1 MKKQRKIEKDN
12 RGVAIYAR
20 KSRITNKGDSIGVQ
34 FKQCADYAK
43 KELGVDEEYEFLQ
56 YEDKGLSGY
65 FSDRPDFQ
73 RMLHDVQDGKI
84 KAIVCYKLDRVG
96 RKTADLIRLMDF
108 LEMYHVNL
116 LICSNG
122 INTASG
128 LYKIFIQIFAVIAE
142 FERDT
147 LTERIVDNMMEL
159 AKDGRWL
166 GGNTPM
172 GFTVRRVT
180 TGSGKGK
187 SAYSYLE
194 SLPEEKRMVQRLYEI
209 FRTTR
214 SIQSTAK
221 QMNEEGFHTP
231 SGAAF
236 NASTTRL
243 VLRNPIYCTADKRS
257 YDYFIDHDG
266 NVFGDMI
273 EFDGTHG
280 LSAYNKTDQEKYEGS
295 DSTFISPKYVQTIES
310 KPVSEWIIAV
320 GRHEGFIPSEQW
332 IEVQELL
339 DAIAEKYNR
348 PHRKTNAL
356 LAGLTH
362 CPHCGRRLS
371 VISESDRWTNGK
383 PRFKYVCPGYR
394 KKECNFKAVDGVLL
408 DEFVVQQLSELSDE
422 NSERFRRIL
431 EIKIEEVL
439 EQSQTVQ
446 EHNLIKK
453 KRDKLKADIA
463 AQTRNLREANG
474 SIKQFIQED
483 LQNLAEE
490 LRETERQL
498 SKLDEGRKNNMIAIR
513 DLEMTKER
521 LLSFAEYAKD
531 AQPEVLVTLIQTI
544 VERIYIVDKDDERF
558 CHIFIKGCTDED
570 YTGFFQTAGYIE
582 QNTVPVCDSEQH
594 CIPKLLFTSE
604 YFKNLSCEAKVL
616 YGLMLDRMSLSI
628 KNRWFDEEDRA
639 YIFFS
644 VEEIMEMLNC
654 GRNKAVNCL
663 KELDQEKG
671 IGLIEKRR
679 IGLGKTNVI
688 YVKNFSLT
696 EYPDEPACFDSE
708 ETPENVAERKEN
720 TEAEIE
726 EYAEREPEKPVNT
739 QKFEKQTSG
748 SLKNKLQEVSKT
760 NFKKFQKQTVI
771 ILNIIILNLTRMNLI
786 NIYLN
791 KRKGTIGYRREMSID
806 S

>member
-1 MKKQRKIEKDN
+1 
-12 RGVAIYAR
+12 
-20 KSRITNKGDSIGVQ
+20 
-34 FKQCADYAK
+34 
-43 KELGVDEEYEFLQ
+43 
-56 YEDKGLSGY
+56 
-65 FSDRPDFQ
+65 
-73 RMLHDVQDGKI
+73 
-84 KAIVCYKLDRVG
+84 
-96 RKTADLIRLMDF
+96 
-108 LEMYHVNL
+108 
-116 LICSNG
+116 
-122 INTASG
+122 
-128 LYKIFIQIFAVIAE
+128 
-142 FERDT
+142 
-147 LTERIVDNMMEL
+147 
-159 AKDGRWL
+159 
-166 GGNTPM
+166 M

-187 SAYSYLE
+187 LAYSYLE
-194 SLPEEKRMVQRLYEI
+194 SLPEEKCMVQRLYEI

-214 SIQSTAK
+214 SIQTTAK

-231 SGAAF
+231 SGATF

-257 YDYFIDHDG
+257 YNYFIEHDG
-266 NVFGDMI
+266 NVFGDMT

-310 KPVSEWIIAV
+310 KPVCEWIIAV
-320 GRHEGFIPSEQW
+320 GRHEGFISSEQW

-356 LAGLTH
+356 LAGLVH
-362 CPHCGRRLS
+362 CPYCGRRLS

-463 AQTRNLREANG
+463 AQTRNLREADG

-483 LQNLAEE
+483 LQNPAEE
-490 LRETERQL
+490 LREAERQL

-544 VERIYIVDKDDERF
+544 VERIYIVDKDDERY
-558 CHIFIKGCTDED
+558 CHIFIKGCSGED

-582 QNTVPVCDSEQH
+582 QKTTPVCDSEQY
-594 CIPKLLFTSE
+594 CI
-604 YFKNLSCEAKVL
+604 
-616 YGLMLDRMSLSI
+616 
-628 KNRWFDEEDRA
+628 
-639 YIFFS
+639 
-644 VEEIMEMLNC
+644 
-654 GRNKAVNCL
+654 
-663 KELDQEKG
+663 
-671 IGLIEKRR
+671 
-679 IGLGKTNVI
+679 
-688 YVKNFSLT
+688 
-696 EYPDEPACFDSE
+696 
-708 ETPENVAERKEN
+708 
-720 TEAEIE
+720 
-726 EYAEREPEKPVNT
+726 VNT
-739 QKFEKQTSG
+739 
-748 SLKNKLQEVSKT
+748 
-760 NFKKFQKQTVI
+760 
-771 ILNIIILNLTRMNLI
+771 
-786 NIYLN
+786 
-791 KRKGTIGYRREMSID
+791 
-806 S
+806 

>member
-12 RGVAIYAR
+12 RDVAIYAR

-43 KELGVDEEYEFLQ
+43 KELGLDEEYEFLQ

-231 SGAAF
+231 SSAAF

-266 NVFGDMI
+266 NVFGDMT

-356 LAGLTH
+356 LAGLVH

-422 NSERFRRIL
+422 NSERFRSIL

-446 EHNLIKK
+446 EHNIIKK

-490 LRETERQL
+490 LRGTERQL

-594 CIPKLLFTSE
+594 CI
-604 YFKNLSCEAKVL
+604 
-616 YGLMLDRMSLSI
+616 
-628 KNRWFDEEDRA
+628 RA
-639 YIFFS
+639 
-644 VEEIMEMLNC
+644 EIQKK
-654 GRNKAVNCL
+654 RNIWN
-663 KELDQEKG
+663 
-671 IGLIEKRR
+671 IEKRYR
-679 IGLGKTNVI
+679 CNIAKT
-688 YVKNFSLT
+688 
-696 EYPDEPACFDSE
+696 
-708 ETPENVAERKEN
+708 
-720 TEAEIE
+720 
-726 EYAEREPEKPVNT
+726 
-739 QKFEKQTSG
+739 
-748 SLKNKLQEVSKT
+748 
-760 NFKKFQKQTVI
+760 
-771 ILNIIILNLTRMNLI
+771 M
-786 NIYLN
+786 
-791 KRKGTIGYRREMSID
+791 
-806 S
+806 

>member
-12 RGVAIYAR
+12 RDVAIYAR

-43 KELGVDEEYEFLQ
+43 KELGLDEEYEFLQ

-194 SLPEEKRMVQRLYEI
+194 SLPEEKCMVQRLYEI

-231 SGAAF
+231 SGATF

-266 NVFGDMI
+266 NVFGDMT

-320 GRHEGFIPSEQW
+320 GKHEGFIPSEQW

-339 DAIAEKYNR
+339 DAIAEKYNLLVVEDAAQAIDSFYKGR
-348 PHRKTNAL
+348 PLGSIGHMAAFSFHETKNIIAGEGGLLVINDDRFIRRAEIVWEKGTNRSEFFRGEVNKYGWVDVGSSFLPSEIISAFLYAQLENLDMIQERRKAIWSQYHEGLKFLEDNGLVHLPNIPEYATNNAHMFYL
-356 LAGLTH
+356 VCRSIKERTSLIEYLKANDILAVFHYLSLH
-362 CPHCGRRLS
+362 LS
-371 VISESDRWTNGK
+371 VYYKANYSTIPNLSACDRFADCLVRLPMYYGL
-383 PRFKYVCPGYR
+383 
-394 KKECNFKAVDGVLL
+394 KEEDV
-408 DEFVVQQLSELSDE
+408 
-422 NSERFRRIL
+422 
-431 EIKIEEVL
+431 
-439 EQSQTVQ
+439 
-446 EHNLIKK
+446 
-453 KRDKLKADIA
+453 
-463 AQTRNLREANG
+463 
-474 SIKQFIQED
+474 QFI
-483 LQNLAEE
+483 N
-490 LRETERQL
+490 
-498 SKLDEGRKNNMIAIR
+498 S
-513 DLEMTKER
+513 
-521 LLSFAEYAKD
+521 
-531 AQPEVLVTLIQTI
+531 LV
-544 VERIYIVDKDDERF
+544 VDF
-558 CHIFIKGCTDED
+558 
-570 YTGFFQTAGYIE
+570 Y
-582 QNTVPVCDSEQH
+582 
-594 CIPKLLFTSE
+594 
-604 YFKNLSCEAKVL
+604 
-616 YGLMLDRMSLSI
+616 
-628 KNRWFDEEDRA
+628 
-639 YIFFS
+639 
-644 VEEIMEMLNC
+644 
-654 GRNKAVNCL
+654 
-663 KELDQEKG
+663 
-671 IGLIEKRR
+671 
-679 IGLGKTNVI
+679 
-688 YVKNFSLT
+688 
-696 EYPDEPACFDSE
+696 
-708 ETPENVAERKEN
+708 
-720 TEAEIE
+720 
-726 EYAEREPEKPVNT
+726 
-739 QKFEKQTSG
+739 
-748 SLKNKLQEVSKT
+748 KNK
-760 NFKKFQKQTVI
+760 
-771 ILNIIILNLTRMNLI
+771 
-786 NIYLN
+786 
-791 KRKGTIGYRREMSID
+791 
-806 S
+806 

>member
-1 MKKQRKIEKDN
+1 MSDRKLIGRVSATEKYPSSCDDFQFWLSDDAILSPFDIVRVENKTDDSITYGVVQDILHITDGTGHLSNYVSSDFGNVDTTPMTRRLSLSYAKVSVIHNTKENFMPVFEGSPVYTADNVDIEIALGLDNIDEKTAIPAGLMKASNNVAVPIKYNGDFLIGPEGAHMNISGISGLATKTSYVMFLLKAIQHKYKDD
-12 RGVAIYAR
+12 VAI
-20 KSRITNKGDSIGVQ
+20 IVMNVKGDDLLHVHQPNEKITPVQ
-34 FKQCADYAK
+34 REEWDT
-43 KELGVDEEYEFLQ
+43 LGVPCEPFENVKYLYPFRKQ
-56 YEDKGLSGY
+56 KDKLY
-65 FSDRPDFQ
+65 
-73 RMLHDVQDGKI
+73 
-84 KAIVCYKLDRVG
+84 A
-96 RKTADLIRLMDF
+96 
-108 LEMYHVNL
+108 
-116 LICSNG
+116 
-122 INTASG
+122 NTA
-128 LYKIFIQIFAVIAE
+128 LPMEDLAE
-142 FERDT
+142 Q
-147 LTERIVDNMMEL
+147 
-159 AKDGRWL
+159 
-166 GGNTPM
+166 
-172 GFTVRRVT
+172 
-180 TGSGKGK
+180 
-187 SAYSYLE
+187 YS
-194 SLPEEKRMVQRLYEI
+194 EKR
-209 FRTTR
+209 
-214 SIQSTAK
+214 
-221 QMNEEGFHTP
+221 
-231 SGAAF
+231 
-236 NASTTRL
+236 AS
-243 VLRNPIYCTADKRS
+243 NFIYTFEHDISS

-356 LAGLTH
+356 LAGLAH

-446 EHNLIKK
+446 EHNIIKK

-463 AQTRNLREANG
+463 AQTRNLREADG

-531 AQPEVLVTLIQTI
+531 AQ
-544 VERIYIVDKDDERF
+544 
-558 CHIFIKGCTDED
+558 
-570 YTGFFQTAGYIE
+570 
-582 QNTVPVCDSEQH
+582 
-594 CIPKLLFTSE
+594 
-604 YFKNLSCEAKVL
+604 
-616 YGLMLDRMSLSI
+616 
-628 KNRWFDEEDRA
+628 
-639 YIFFS
+639 
-644 VEEIMEMLNC
+644 
-654 GRNKAVNCL
+654 
-663 KELDQEKG
+663 
-671 IGLIEKRR
+671 
-679 IGLGKTNVI
+679 
-688 YVKNFSLT
+688 
-696 EYPDEPACFDSE
+696 
-708 ETPENVAERKEN
+708 
-720 TEAEIE
+720 
-726 EYAEREPEKPVNT
+726 
-739 QKFEKQTSG
+739 
-748 SLKNKLQEVSKT
+748 
-760 NFKKFQKQTVI
+760 
-771 ILNIIILNLTRMNLI
+771 
-786 NIYLN
+786 
-791 KRKGTIGYRREMSID
+791 
-806 S
+806 

>member
-1 MKKQRKIEKDN
+1 M
-12 RGVAIYAR
+12 
-20 KSRITNKGDSIGVQ
+20 
-34 FKQCADYAK
+34 
-43 KELGVDEEYEFLQ
+43 
-56 YEDKGLSGY
+56 
-65 FSDRPDFQ
+65 
-73 RMLHDVQDGKI
+73 
-84 KAIVCYKLDRVG
+84 
-96 RKTADLIRLMDF
+96 
-108 LEMYHVNL
+108 
-116 LICSNG
+116 
-122 INTASG
+122 
-128 LYKIFIQIFAVIAE
+128 
-142 FERDT
+142 
-147 LTERIVDNMMEL
+147 
-159 AKDGRWL
+159 
-166 GGNTPM
+166 
-172 GFTVRRVT
+172 
-180 TGSGKGK
+180 
-187 SAYSYLE
+187 
-194 SLPEEKRMVQRLYEI
+194 
-209 FRTTR
+209 
-214 SIQSTAK
+214 SIQTTAK
-221 QMNEEGFHTP
+221 QMSEEGFHTP

-356 LAGLTH
+356 LAGLAH

-446 EHNLIKK
+446 EHNIIKK

-463 AQTRNLREANG
+463 AQTRNLREADG

-498 SKLDEGRKNNMIAIR
+498 SKLEEGRKNNMIAIR

-544 VERIYIVDKDDERF
+544 VERIYIVDKDKERF
-558 CHIFIKGCTDED
+558 CHIFIKGCTGED

-582 QNTVPVCDSEQH
+582 HNSAPVCDSEQY
-594 CIPKLLFTSE
+594 CICT
-604 YFKNLSCEAKVL
+604 
-616 YGLMLDRMSLSI
+616 
-628 KNRWFDEEDRA
+628 
-639 YIFFS
+639 
-644 VEEIMEMLNC
+644 EIPQTDNIL
-654 GRNKAVNCL
+654 GRS
-663 KELDQEKG
+663 KE
-671 IGLIEKRR
+671 
-679 IGLGKTNVI
+679 T
-688 YVKNFSLT
+688 
-696 EYPDEPACFDSE
+696 
-708 ETPENVAERKEN
+708 
-720 TEAEIE
+720 
-726 EYAEREPEKPVNT
+726 
-739 QKFEKQTSG
+739 
-748 SLKNKLQEVSKT
+748 
-760 NFKKFQKQTVI
+760 
-771 ILNIIILNLTRMNLI
+771 
-786 NIYLN
+786 
-791 KRKGTIGYRREMSID
+791 
-806 S
+806 